1 MFLTETGE
9 IMVIAE
15 QLYHKLQPLFKQ
27 LNVPGIVFNARGY
40 YSLTL
45 DDGQTVF
52 LELTENMTL
61 AMVGLLA
68 LPDNPGEALLL
79 ELLQANLNIDQQP
92 AVTVAA
98 DKDRAQLVVW
108 AALPLDELH
117 LDTLLPLFERLS
129 WTLSVIGRWCQPA
142 APRERQ
148 ATPEAEKDRLQRRQV
163 EALLLRR

>member
-1 MFLTETGE
+1 
-9 IMVIAE
+9 MVIAE

-27 LNVPGIVFNARGY
+27 LNVPSMALNPQGY

-45 DDGQTVF
+45 DGGQQVF

-61 AMVGLLA
+61 VMMGMLA
-68 LPDNPGEALLL
+68 LPEQPGEALLL

-92 AVTVAA
+92 AIIVAA

-108 AALPLDELH
+108 ASLPLDGLH

-129 WTLSVIGRWCQPA
+129 WTLSVIGRWCQPVV
-142 APRERQ
+142 PRQRLS
-148 ATPEAEKDRLQRRQV
+148 TPEAQKDRLQRHQV
-163 EALLLRR
+163 EALMSRR

>member
-1 MFLTETGE
+1 
-9 IMVIAE
+9 MVIAE

-27 LNVPGIVFNARGY
+27 LNAPGMVYNAQGY

-45 DDGQTVF
+45 DGGQQVF
-52 LELTENMTL
+52 LELTENLTL
-61 AMVGLLA
+61 AMMGLLA

-92 AVTVAA
+92 AITVAA
-98 DKDRAQLVVW
+98 DKERAQLVVW

-117 LDTLLPLFERLS
+117 LDTLLPLLERLS

-148 ATPEAEKDRLQRRQV
+148 AAPETEKDRLQRRQI
-163 EALLLRR
+163 EALMLRR